1 MRNTKDNIIDM
12 TKTIYQKLKPA
23 IKITLNN
30 SARQYDSAKRLKY
43 KLMSSTLYH
52 ELTLAEVSSLM
63 CYADVYTYEAN
74 SADVLYGK
82 IFLNK

>member
-1 MRNTKDNIIDM
+1 M

-23 IKITLNN
+23 VKITLND

-63 CYADVYTYEAN
+63 CYADVYTYEAD

-82 IFLNK
+82 IFLNG

>member
-1 MRNTKDNIIDM
+1 M

-23 IKITLNN
+23 IKITLNE
-30 SARQYDSAKRLKY
+30 SARNYDSAKRLKY

-63 CYADVYTYEAN
+63 CYADVYTYEAD

-82 IFLNK
+82 IFLGE

>member
-1 MRNTKDNIIDM
+1 M
-12 TKTIYQKLKPA
+12 TKTIYQRLKPNL
-23 IKITLNN
+23 KKTLDE
-30 SARQYDSAKRLKY
+30 SARSYDSAKRLKY

-74 SADVLYGK
+74 GADVLYGK

>member
-1 MRNTKDNIIDM
+1 M

-23 IKITLNN
+23 IKITLNE
-30 SARQYDSAKRLKY
+30 SARNYDSAKRLKY

-82 IFLNK
+82 IFLNG

>member
-1 MRNTKDNIIDM
+1 M

-23 IKITLNN
+23 IKITLNE
-30 SARQYDSAKRLKY
+30 SARNYDSAKRLKY

-63 CYADVYTYEAN
+63 CYADVYTYEAD

-82 IFLNK
+82 IFFGE

>member
-1 MRNTKDNIIDM
+1 MNV
-12 TKTIYQKLKPA
+12 KTIYQKLKPNL
-23 IKITLNN
+23 KKTLDE

-43 KLMSSTLYH
+43 KLMSSSLYH

-63 CYADVYTYEAN
+63 CYADVYTYEAD
-74 SADVLYGK
+74 SQDVLYGK

>member
-1 MRNTKDNIIDM
+1 M
-12 TKTIYQKLKPA
+12 TKTIYQRLKPA
-23 IKITLNN
+23 IKITLND

-63 CYADVYTYEAN
+63 CYADVYTSEAD
-74 SADVLYGK
+74 SQDVLYGK

>member
-1 MRNTKDNIIDM
+1 M
-12 TKTIYQKLKPA
+12 TKTIYQRLKPA
-23 IKITLNN
+23 IKITLN
-30 SARQYDSAKRLKY
+30 DSAKRLKY

-63 CYADVYTYEAN
+63 CYADVYTSEAD
-74 SADVLYGK
+74 SQDVLYGK

>member
-1 MRNTKDNIIDM
+1 M

-23 IKITLNN
+23 IKITLND

-63 CYADVYTYEAN
+63 CYADVYTSEAN

>member
-1 MRNTKDNIIDM
+1 M

-23 IKITLNN
+23 IKITLNE
-30 SARQYDSAKRLKY
+30 SARNYDSAKRLKY

-74 SADVLYGK
+74 STDVLYGK
-82 IFLNK
+82 IFLNG

>member
-1 MRNTKDNIIDM
+1 M

-23 IKITLNN
+23 IKITLNE
-30 SARQYDSAKRLKY
+30 SARNYDSAKRLKY

-52 ELTLAEVSSLM
+52 ELTLAEISSLM
-63 CYADVYTYEAN
+63 CYTDVYTYEAD

-82 IFLNK
+82 IFFNK